1 TAGAPISMELNEA
14 GVTRIVSMTPRFPV
28 SGHATDPALAATNF
42 LAAYH
47 DVFQLDR
54 SDLSS
59 FTVVGVHPEPPR
71 NMNHVILQRNY
82 NGIPVYQGLLSIHMD
97 GGNGVFTV
105 LGNDFYKIDPPN
117 NSIMLSPSEAA
128 LAAGHQLGVQLALT
142 ELTSEA
148 RGAVF
153 TAP

>member
-1 TAGAPISMELNEA
+1 MIRITRLIPVLAASILSVGGGATAVDDGDAPANARDLQLAALQQTAGAPISMELNEA

-59 FTVVGVHPEPPR
+59 FTVVGNDPEPQR
-71 NMNHVILQRNY
+71 NMNHITLQRNY
-82 NGIPVYQGLLSIHMD
+82 NGIPVFQGVLSIHMD
-97 GGNGVFTV
+97 GGNGVFT
-105 LGNDFYKIDPPN
+105 
-117 NSIMLSPSEAA
+117 
-128 LAAGHQLGVQLALT
+128 
-142 ELTSEA
+142 
-148 RGAVF
+148 
-153 TAP
+153 